1 MDSQTGTEHY
11 WYLSPIIEEITML
24 TWYMVLP
31 RLEL

>member
-24 TWYMVLP
+24 TWYIYGFT
-31 RLEL
+31 